1 MKYRYIT
8 IEDAIDVHKRTVAI
22 SGGGADG
29 VLDANKLASVLE
41 HIQNDEYYPEFEDKV
56 THLFFCTNK
65 FHCFQDGNKRL
76 SIVLTGHFLS
86 LNGYMYC
93 LGRFY
98 NEMENVSVHVAA
110 GKIDKEL
117 LYELIYGILADDFD
131 NEGLKLKYF
140 LAICDTT
147 P

>member
-1 MKYRYIT
+1 MGYRYLT

-29 VLDANKLASVLE
+29 ALDTAKLASVLE
-41 HIQNDEYYPEFEDKV
+41 HIQNDDYYREFEEKV
-56 THLFFCTNK
+56 AHLFFCTNK

-76 SIVLTGHFLS
+76 SIVLTGQFLS

-98 NEMENVSVHVAA
+98 TEMENISVQVAA

-117 LYELIYGILADDFD
+117 LQDLIYGILADDFD
-131 NEGLKLKYF
+131 NEELKLRYYQ
-140 LAICDTT
+140 AICG
-147 P
+147 